1 MHPAHQPLTA
11 AQLKA
16 EVGALSTQHRLTRGT
31 SEYREGFID
40 AFVRVYGAK
49 NEARDI
55 AKKKFFIGSSVAY
68 SEDQYIE
75 SACELSVANHVAL
88 STATNYE
95 VDKKLG
101 QSAGKKDVDVVYS
114 LGPIKVVI
122 EVKCPRER
130 EIPPMI
136 PTLDFAGRHP
146 EADRMFAELRNL
158 ISQAANVPAEQRQL
172 QLAQHKDNKLKDFL
186 LLAHGKFPDE
196 ADFDRLAVLFVACG
210 EDLGPWHG
218 YLFENQGLFTAASF
232 HPIAEYER
240 TQVVI
245 LSNLK
250 YFHAVCAAHHDWT
263 LKNVFML
270 PCVNPRASPSI
281 TGDLMSKG
289 LAILD
294 HHLAPFSAYRP
305 QSAPDVPLYV
315 EDAIRLNHYVH
326 AGLSEADFS
335 RYFPCTQRQGPKA
348 AKPSGTP

>member
-1 MHPAHQPLTA
+1 M
-11 AQLKA
+11 
-16 EVGALSTQHRLTRGT
+16 
-31 SEYREGFID
+31 
-40 AFVRVYGAK
+40 RVYGTKKGAW
-49 NEARDI
+49 DV
-55 AKKKFFIGSSVAY
+55 AKKKFFIGSPSAY
-68 SEDQYIE
+68 SEDQYVE
-75 SACELSVANHVAL
+75 SACELSVANHVAQ
-88 STATNYE
+88 SAVSGYD

-114 LGPIKVVI
+114 LRPIKVAV
-122 EVKCPRER
+122 EVKCPREL
-130 EIPPMI
+130 EVPPMV

-146 EADRMFAELRNL
+146 EADRMFAELRSAL
-158 ISQAANVPAEQRQL
+158 SQATSIPVEQRQL

-186 LLAHGKFPDE
+186 VSAHEKFPDE
-196 ADFDRLAVLFVACG
+196 ADFDRLTVLFVACG

-232 HPIAEYER
+232 YPIDEYER

-250 YFHAVCAAHHDWT
+250 YFHTTCAANHDWT

-281 TGDLMSKG
+281 TGDLMKKG

-294 HHLAPFSAYRP
+294 HHYAPFSTYRP
-305 QSAPDVPLYV
+305 QSGPGVPRYV

-326 AGLSEADFS
+326 AGLSDADFS
-335 RYFPCTQRQGPKA
+335 RYFPCTLRRGPEA
-348 AKPSGTP
+348 ARPAVAL